1 MDKGVSTGTNCEA
14 LADVLATARKTRRP
28 IAPITKTHPGFTVEE
43 AYAVQ
48 EVTTGRRLAAGE
60 RIVGHKIGLTSP
72 AVQAQLGVSEPDFGM
87 LFDVDRVP
95 DGGALSMDTLI
106 QPKVEAEI
114 AFILKDDLTAGP
126 VTVERAAAA
135 IDHAVAAIEIVDSAI
150 EDWKITL
157 PDTVADNAS
166 AAKFL
171 IGTDRLPLD
180 KVDLHLAGMEL
191 LHNGRQASLGV
202 AAACLGNPL
211 NAVAWL
217 ANKMIEL
224 GRPLGR
230 GDIVLSGALGPM
242 VTVAA
247 GDEIAVH
254 VQGFKPLHLSFA

>member
-114 AFILKDDLTAGP
+114 AFILKDDL
-126 VTVERAAAA
+126 
-135 IDHAVAAIEIVDSAI
+135 
-150 EDWKITL
+150 
-157 PDTVADNAS
+157 
-166 AAKFL
+166 
-171 IGTDRLPLD
+171 
-180 KVDLHLAGMEL
+180 
-191 LHNGRQASLGV
+191 
-202 AAACLGNPL
+202 
-211 NAVAWL
+211 
-217 ANKMIEL
+217 
-224 GRPLGR
+224 
-230 GDIVLSGALGPM
+230 
-242 VTVAA
+242 AA
-247 GDEIAVH
+247 GR
-254 VQGFKPLHLSFA
+254 